1 MQDFTAKTLNQF
13 LEELASSAP
22 VPGGGSGSAL
32 AGALSAGLLSMVCNL
47 TIGKKGYESAQ
58 EDMQR
63 ILARSEEIRLTLP
76 RLLQADTEV
85 YSQVM
90 AASRM
95 PRKTDEE
102 KAARDAAMQKALQ
115 AAAEI
120 PLQIAALCAEI
131 VDLCLP
137 AAQQGNKWAVSDA
150 GVGVLLAEAS
160 MRGALLNVE
169 INLASIKDAS
179 FVSATRERMA
189 RITAGKADVKEQVM
203 SVVLRTIQGS

>member
-1 MQDFTAKTLNQF
+1 MQEFTAKTLNQF

-32 AGALSAGLLSMVCNL
+32 AGALGAGLLSMVCNL
-47 TIGKKGYESAQ
+47 TIGKKGYEDVQ
-58 EDMQR
+58 EEMRR

-76 RLLQADTEV
+76 KLLQADTEV

-90 AASRM
+90 AANRM
-95 PRKTDEE
+95 PRKTDDE
-102 KAARDAAMQKALQ
+102 KTARDAAMQKALQ

-131 VDLCLP
+131 VELCLP
-137 AAQQGNKWAVSDA
+137 AAQKGNKWAVSDA
-150 GVGVLLAEAS
+150 GVGALLAEAS

-169 INLASIKDAS
+169 INLASIKDAA
-179 FVSATRERMA
+179 FVSAMRERMA
-189 RITAGKADVKEQVM
+189 RITTGKAELKEQVM

>member
-1 MQDFTAKTLNQF
+1 MQEFTAKTLNQF

-32 AGALSAGLLSMVCNL
+32 AGALGAGLLSMVCNL
-47 TIGKKGYESAQ
+47 TLGKKGYEDVQ
-58 EDMQR
+58 EEMQR
-63 ILARSEEIRLTLP
+63 ILARSEEIRLALP
-76 RLLQADTEV
+76 KLLQADTEV

-90 AASRM
+90 AANRM
-95 PRKTDEE
+95 PRKTDDE

-137 AAQQGNKWAVSDA
+137 AAQKGNKWAVSDA
-150 GVGVLLAEAS
+150 GVGALLAEAS

-169 INLASIKDAS
+169 INLASIKDAA
-179 FVSATRERMA
+179 FVSAMRERMA
-189 RITAGKADVKEQVM
+189 RITAGKAELKEQVM